1 MTEPDVALT
10 DYALAAECGVLAGRL
25 GRVAPPS
32 PLRRAFLAYLVSLG
46 LAALL
51 GGTVHGFF
59 LDPLSRGAQ
68 LLWPATLVVLGMSA
82 WASWAIGARLL
93 AAPRVAQQITVL
105 AGLVWV
111 GYTVAVVAGAHTFAV
126 AVFHALPAA
135 LFLLVAFL
143 RQVHGPAGGAAG
155 LGALAV
161 GVSLL
166 AAGGQQAGIGLHP
179 TLLSPN
185 ALAHVVQ
192 GGAVLLM
199 FGAARGLTRNAR
211 ATEGPC

>member
-10 DYALAAECGVLAGRL
+10 DYALAAQCGVLAGRL

-46 LAALL
+46 LAALA

-59 LDPLSRGAQ
+59 LDPVSLGAR
-68 LLWPATLVVLGMSA
+68 LLWPGTLVVLGVSA

-93 AAPRVAQQITVL
+93 AAPRMAQRITAL
-105 AGLVWV
+105 AGVVWA
-111 GYTVAVVAGAHTFAV
+111 GYAVTVVAGAHTFAV
-126 AVFHALPAA
+126 AVLHALPAA

-143 RQVHGPAGGAAG
+143 RQVRGPAGGAAG
-155 LGALAV
+155 FGALGV

-192 GGAVLLM
+192 GVAVLLVYW
-199 FGAARGLTRNAR
+199 AARGLTRDAR
-211 ATEGPC
+211 ATEDPC

>member
-1 MTEPDVALT
+1 VTEPDVALT
-10 DYALAAECGVLAGRL
+10 DYALAAECGLLAGRL

-32 PLRRAFLAYLVSLG
+32 PLTHAFLAYLVSLG
-46 LAALL
+46 LAALT

-59 LDPLSRGAQ
+59 LDPLSRGARF
-68 LLWPATLVVLGMSA
+68 LWPATLVVFGVSA
-82 WASWAIGARLL
+82 WASWAIGARLI
-93 AAPRVAQQITVL
+93 AGPRVAQRITAL
-105 AGLVWV
+105 AGLGWA
-111 GYTVAVVAGAHTFAV
+111 GYAVAVMAGAHTFAV

-135 LFLLVAFL
+135 FFLLVAFL
-143 RQVHGPAGGAAG
+143 RQAHGPAGGAAG
-155 LGALAV
+155 LGALGV

-185 ALAHVVQ
+185 ALAHVMQ
-192 GGAVLLM
+192 GVAVLLVYR
-199 FGAARGLTRNAR
+199 AARGLTRDAR